1 MRISDWSSYVCSSD
15 LEIMRAVAGR
25 VEQGGVDVWY
35 SLDPAELLGDEAKD
49 YDRITDILDVWF
61 DSGVTHETVL
71 LERGLGKPADLYLE
85 GSDQHRGWFQKPSIT
100 GTGVYSGRL
109 DSTQALVHW
118 SRAMTMTE
126 TTSQDSALGLGWRMG
141 VLVILSY
148 VVRVRLSSRAQRGIC
163 LAGCAIPHCVRN
175 DTCMV
180 DSIRTTSCPRPV
192 LRCWT
197 RSARTAADARH
208 RCRRR
213 HGDASSARTWPSSSH
228 WRSR

>member
-85 GSDQHRGWFQKPSIT
+85 GSDQHRGWFQSSLLT
-100 GTGVYSGRL
+100 GIAIDRAAPYRQCLTHGFTVDEHGRKMSKSL
-109 DSTQALVHW
+109 GNGI
-118 SRAMTMTE
+118 E
-126 TTSQDSALGLGWRMG
+126 PQDIMKTLGAD
-141 VLVILSY
+141 IL
-148 VVRVRLSSRAQRGIC
+148 R
-163 LAGCAIPHCVRN
+163 
-175 DTCMV
+175 
-180 DSIRTTSCPRPV
+180 
-192 LRCWT
+192 
-197 RSARTAADARH
+197 
-208 RCRRR
+208 
-213 HGDASSARTWPSSSH
+213 
-228 WRSR
+228 